1 MEECSMRVKKEAK
14 REEIM
19 LVAREVFRE
28 KGYAETSMAEISAR
42 LGGSKGTLYNYFAS
56 KEELFITVMLEIVDR
71 HATGLLSELERAED
85 MRAGLAPFMYQ
96 LMRALCSAEMV
107 DFRRMLIGEAGR
119 TPLGLLVHQQ
129 GPGQYLK
136 KFGELFAAQMKKG
149 RFRKVDPWQ
158 AAVHMQGLC
167 TGIPVQWVLEGVVET
182 PGDDE
187 LAVAAAA
194 AADVFFRAYA
204 TEPVTVRKP
213 RVDAS
218 PNPRAAPAQ
227 SPLAPKSPSRAKR

>member
-1 MEECSMRVKKEAK
+1 MRVKKEAK

-56 KEELFITVMLEIVDR
+56 KEELFTAVMLEIVDR
-71 HATGLLSELERAED
+71 HAADLLRKLERAED
-85 MRAGLAPFMYQ
+85 MRRGLAPFMYQ

-119 TPLGLLVHQQ
+119 TRLGILVYKL
-129 GPGQYLK
+129 GSAQYLK
-136 KFGELFAAQMKKG
+136 KFAELFAVQIQKG

-158 AAVHMQGLC
+158 AAVHMQSLC
-167 TGIPVQWVLEGVVET
+167 TGTPVQWVLEGVT
-182 PGDDE
+182 DIPGDGE

-204 TEPVTVRKP
+204 IEPVTVRKP
-213 RVDAS
+213 RVDVS
-218 PNPRAAPAQ
+218 PKPPART
-227 SPLAPKSPSRAKR
+227 KH